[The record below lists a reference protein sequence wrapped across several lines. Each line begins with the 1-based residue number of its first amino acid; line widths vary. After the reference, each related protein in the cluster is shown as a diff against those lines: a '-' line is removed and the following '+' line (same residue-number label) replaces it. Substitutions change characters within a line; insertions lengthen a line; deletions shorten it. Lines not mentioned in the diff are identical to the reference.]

1 MDQKFSNVLQEAFVW
16 KLSLW
21 GMLEKELQEENIQM
35 GWALA
40 VIQTQA
46 RRLERKGT
54 EEQEQRHQGEPGLGK
69 GAFQGP

>member
-1 MDQKFSNVLQEAFVW
+1 
-16 KLSLW
+16 
-21 GMLEKELQEENIQM
+21 M

-40 VIQTQA
+40 VVQTQA
-46 RRLERKGT
+46 GRLERKGT